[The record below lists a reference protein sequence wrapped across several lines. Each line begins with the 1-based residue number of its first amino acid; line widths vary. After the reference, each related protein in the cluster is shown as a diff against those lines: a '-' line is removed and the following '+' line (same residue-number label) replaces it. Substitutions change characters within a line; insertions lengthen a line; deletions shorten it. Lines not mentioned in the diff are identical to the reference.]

1 MSDKAALPEG
11 LGAIGD
17 ILGFHIRLAHGAVYR
32 HFSDTFSDLD
42 LTQKQVSVL
51 WLVDDHPGMAQAD
64 LGRTLQMDRATVMA
78 IVNRLQAKG
87 LLKRGASNTDRRRQT
102 LTLTD
107 AGQEALREARRAVES
122 HEAWLKDRFS
132 PAEVR
137 TLIGLLSRIHEGSED

>member
-87 LLKRGASNTDRRRQT
+87 LLKRGASTTDRRRQT

-107 AGQEALREARRAVES
+107 AGQEALRGARRAVES

-132 PAEVR
+132 PVEVR
-137 TLIGLLSRIHEGSED
+137 TLIGLLSRIHEGSEG

>member
-1 MSDKAALPEG
+1 MSDKTELPEG

-32 HFSDTFSDLD
+32 HFTDTFSDLD

-51 WLVDDHPGMAQAD
+51 WLVNDHAGMAQAD

-87 LLKRGASNTDRRRQT
+87 LVARGASTTDRRRQT
-102 LTLTD
+102 LTLTA
-107 AGQEALREARRAVES
+107 AGQDALSAARTAIES

-137 TLIGLLSRIHEGSED
+137 QLIELLSRIHQEGDA

>member
-87 LLKRGASNTDRRRQT
+87 LLKRGASTTDRRRQT

-107 AGQEALREARRAVES
+107 AGQESLREARRAVES
-122 HEAWLKDRFS
+122 HESWLKDRFS

>member
-87 LLKRGASNTDRRRQT
+87 LLKRGASTTDRRRQT

-107 AGQEALREARRAVES
+107 TGQEALREARRAVES
-122 HEAWLKDRFS
+122 HEAWLKARFS
-132 PAEVR
+132 LAEVR